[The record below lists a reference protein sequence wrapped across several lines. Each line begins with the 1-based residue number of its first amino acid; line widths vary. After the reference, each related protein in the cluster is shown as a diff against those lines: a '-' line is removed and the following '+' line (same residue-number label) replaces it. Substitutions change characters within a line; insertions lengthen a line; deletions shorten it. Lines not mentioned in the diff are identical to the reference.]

1 MGVPSRRSSRRRRR
15 IRRGAWKLSFPAT
28 ITRWNATKSRM
39 VAS

>member
-1 MGVPSRRSSRRRRR
+1 M
-15 IRRGAWKLSFPAT
+15 RRGAWKLSFPAT